1 MTATFKFRKPA
12 ASRKYRKNRG
22 NATTFRKSKQVNEAG
37 TSSSGQLPPE
47 FLNSVEGMNRTRES
61 LTQLA
66 TTRG

>member
-1 MTATFKFRKPA
+1 MTATFKFRKPT
-12 ASRKYRKNRG
+12 ASEKYRKNRG
-22 NATTFRKSKQVNEAG
+22 SATTFRKPKLTNEAG

-47 FLNSVEGMNRTRES
+47 FLKSVEGMNRTRES